1 MKQKKTCAA
10 ALAALLLA
18 TLGLQA
24 QTPAAEVVAHEI
36 EAQEERRV
44 RIGVRAG
51 LNMARLADDKAFAPA
66 EGKNQAG
73 WHVGA
78 VVDVPL
84 RAGFYLQPGLYLSA
98 KGAKTELEETA
109 DALKELKKAGKI
121 RYVGLSNF
129 NQKDVERKK
138 HKADSL
144 MQSKEYESAVL
155 VYQSIIHGERDDSV
169 DKTFYGKV
177 YACLGAAYGRLFL
190 YEEAARM
197 YEQAYAICED
207 ADMLKAYL
215 YCCSRALP
223 EQKYV
228 KMLSGNPAYLTM
240 DPVVR
245 ESVQTVRREI
255 DPDLPE
261 EKLEQWEK
269 EYRRIDKTAGIC

>member
-1 MKQKKTCAA
+1 MKQKKTRAA

-98 KGAKTELEETA
+98 KGAKTESYRHTLSDGLQLQLQTGPYLAYGLGGKTSTEWERMEIVTGGFSFRSSGTTETDTFGH
-109 DALKELKKAGKI
+109 DAEAQDPKDRGAGIK
-121 RYVGLSNF
+121 RFDMGWNLGAGLAFARFYVGLAYEWGFLNLCEAGAWDEGASLRTRNLRISVGYNF
-129 NQKDVERKK
+129 
-138 HKADSL
+138 
-144 MQSKEYESAVL
+144 
-155 VYQSIIHGERDDSV
+155 
-169 DKTFYGKV
+169 
-177 YACLGAAYGRLFL
+177 
-190 YEEAARM
+190 
-197 YEQAYAICED
+197 
-207 ADMLKAYL
+207 
-215 YCCSRALP
+215 
-223 EQKYV
+223 
-228 KMLSGNPAYLTM
+228 
-240 DPVVR
+240 
-245 ESVQTVRREI
+245 
-255 DPDLPE
+255 
-261 EKLEQWEK
+261 
-269 EYRRIDKTAGIC
+269 